1 MAAPMTNGRRQVRA
15 FSVRCLL
22 AAVLLAPLG
31 ACGGAGA
38 PDDAPPVGSA
48 PEVPDADRVFVNGEE
63 LPADLA
69 DAFRHAMQDGAPLP
83 EDVGPDWAEV
93 QEYLDRQR
101 SWTGS
106 NQERAAG
113 DATAGDLTRNLLE
126 RHSSRPDAGRAIA
139 AARAILDED
148 GAHERTV
155 DAAEFLVM
163 LAAPRVDADEH
174 IVAGAKALLAYAPD
188 YDGWPRVLSALSAHR
203 LFGGTAIDEF
213 FEELASEVEDPVMRA
228 TGRYYVA
235 AGLIQAANGFAP
247 GVIFTPTTAFRGET
261 AETEATRQRALE
273 TAMGLSAGVEEEQFP
288 GMFPGSPSARMTLAE
303 AEADLVR
310 SIRYGTVGGTLPEVI
325 GTRLD
330 GVEES
335 LSDYRGRVVLL
346 DFWATWCRP
355 CIDVLPDLRTLVAE
369 VPADRFAL
377 IAISVDDDVET
388 VTRFMEDHPMPWTNW
403 HVGPE
408 SDVLRLLS
416 VHGYPTYVLVD
427 ADGRILARPMG
438 WFRPPI
444 PPNGLAGQ
452 VPEMPGNL
460 PSLVNRAV
468 AGLSPD

>member
-1 MAAPMTNGRRQVRA
+1 MAAPVTSGQRRVRA
-15 FSVRCLL
+15 SSVRCLL
-22 AAVLLAPLG
+22 AAVLLASLG
-31 ACGGAGA
+31 ACGGAGVQ
-38 PDDAPPVGSA
+38 DDAPSAGSA
-48 PEVPDADRVFVNGEE
+48 PEVPDSDRVFVNGEE

-69 DAFRHAMQDGAPLP
+69 DAFRQAMQDAAPLP

-93 QEYLDRQR
+93 QDYLDRQGTWVED
-101 SWTGS
+101 S
-106 NQERAAG
+106 QPAAG
-113 DATAGDLTRNLLE
+113 DTPTGDLTRDILE

-155 DAAEFLVM
+155 DAAEFLAM
-163 LAAPRVDADEH
+163 LAAPRVDAGEH
-174 IVAGAKALLAYAPD
+174 IVAGARALLAYAPD
-188 YDGWPRVLSALSAHR
+188 YDGWPRVLNALSARR
-203 LFGGTAIDEF
+203 LFGGTAIDAF
-213 FEELASEVEDPVMRA
+213 FEELASDAEDPVMRA

-235 AGLIQAANGFAP
+235 SGLTQAANGFAP

-273 TAMGLSAGVEEEQFP
+273 TATGLSTGVEEEQFP
-288 GMFPGSPSARMTLAE
+288 GMFPGNPSTRMTLAE

-444 PPNGLAGQ
+444 PPDGLAGQ
-452 VPEMPGNL
+452 LPEMPGAI

-468 AGLSPD
+468 ARLSPD